1 MIDLNG
7 FEDKVYIVLFKKFVD
22 NIKSNL

>member
-7 FEDKVYIVLFKKFVD
+7 FESVIYVVE
-22 NIKSNL
+22 

>member
-7 FEDKVYIVLFKKFVD
+7 FEGENYVIFLKK
-22 NIKSNL
+22 I